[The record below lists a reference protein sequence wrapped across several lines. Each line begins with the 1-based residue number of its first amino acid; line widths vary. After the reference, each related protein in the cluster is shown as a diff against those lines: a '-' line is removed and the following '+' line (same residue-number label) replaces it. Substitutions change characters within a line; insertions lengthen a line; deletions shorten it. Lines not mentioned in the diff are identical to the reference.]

1 MRCLWADV
9 TAVTNINNIKINS
22 YGMVRQRCSRQALLQ
37 IPGKLHRLARL
48 DDLLGYISRLSR
60 VWLRGDGAA
69 VILLDPDAKSLIVE
83 WASHVDPAV
92 GLRVK
97 RLRFPAEQ
105 GAAGQVCRS
114 GKALIVE
121 DYVRSRYASAFI
133 EASCGFVQRNL
144 LLVPLRMQDRI
155 LGVLC
160 VADKRK
166 GRFDSQDMDLLGA
179 IADVAAW
186 PIETVRVTAAMR
198 ASLEQVRQ
206 LRSARELV
214 IHHLSHE
221 LKTPLAVLSASIAL
235 LLRRSDGS
243 VDPGRQAIDERIERN
258 LQRLLDMEY
267 KLEDMLRDQE
277 T

>member
-1 MRCLWADV
+1 MKRF
-9 TAVTNINNIKINS
+9 
-22 YGMVRQRCSRQALLQ
+22 
-37 IPGKLHRLARL
+37 RL
-48 DDLLGYISRLSR
+48 
-60 VWLRGDGAA
+60 
-69 VILLDPDAKSLIVE
+69 
-83 WASHVDPAV
+83 
-92 GLRVK
+92 
-97 RLRFPAEQ
+97 PAEQ
-105 GAAGQVCRS
+105 GAAGQVCHS

-121 DYVRSRYASAFI
+121 DYVRSRYASTFI
-133 EASCGFVQRNL
+133 DASCGFVPRNL

-160 VADKRK
+160 VVDKRK

-186 PIETVRVTAAMR
+186 PIENARAHAAMR
-198 ASLEQVRQ
+198 AALEQVRQ

-243 VDPGRQAIDERIERN
+243 VDSGRQAIDERIERN

-267 KLEDMLRDQE
+267 KLEDILRDQE
-277 T
+277 A